1 MRREKAKHAVIGP
14 TQMRVLWAGIAFV
27 NDADIGNLNP
37 SILLTQPG
45 EPGAVA
51 DFGPRRFAVSFLI
64 TVLYGSSVAATAARV
79 RALPVLVVIGV
90 ILVVGMVGLRE
101 GDGAGQPDG
110 QTR

>member
-1 MRREKAKHAVIGP
+1 MRREEAKHAVIGP
-14 TQMRVLWAGIAFV
+14 AQMRVLRAGIAFV
-27 NDADIGNLNP
+27 DDADVGNLNP

-45 EPGAVA
+45 EPDAVTE
-51 DFGPRRFAVSFLI
+51 FGLRWLAVSLLI
-64 TVLYGSSVAATAARV
+64 TIPDGSSVAAAAARV

-101 GDGAGQPDG
+101 GNLASEPKG